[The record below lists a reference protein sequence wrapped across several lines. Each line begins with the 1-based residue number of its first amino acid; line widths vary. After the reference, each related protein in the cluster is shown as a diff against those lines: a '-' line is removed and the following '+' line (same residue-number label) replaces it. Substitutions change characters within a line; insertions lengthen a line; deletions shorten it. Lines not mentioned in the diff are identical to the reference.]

1 MYIYV
6 FKTKSL
12 IIPKGRSEFRKS
24 EKDIQH
30 NGLKK
35 KDKGTNSD
43 LQNNAHK
50 AKDRV
55 KRTTLSTRGE
65 HRCSGM
71 ASSSCATSATH
82 LASLV
87 TNLMISHDEERTQ
100 QCLRQEEI
108 SVVIC
113 DTDVP

>member
-1 MYIYV
+1 MLSGSRHQMYIYV

-55 KRTTLSTRGE
+55 KRTTLSTRVNTGAPE
-65 HRCSGM
+65 WQ
-71 ASSSCATSATH
+71 A
-82 LASLV
+82 
-87 TNLMISHDEERTQ
+87 
-100 QCLRQEEI
+100 
-108 SVVIC
+108 
-113 DTDVP
+113 VPVPRVQPILLL